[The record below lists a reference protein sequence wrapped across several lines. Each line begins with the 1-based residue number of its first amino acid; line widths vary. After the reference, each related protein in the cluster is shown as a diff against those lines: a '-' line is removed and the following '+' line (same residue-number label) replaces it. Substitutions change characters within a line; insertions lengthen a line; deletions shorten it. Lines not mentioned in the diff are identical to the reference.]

1 MNFKSIRTSYKSKLV
16 ISFLAIQLIFGGVF
30 PTIALALPE
39 GPTQPE
45 FNSFTP
51 IGASD
56 MVDLTS
62 GDFNYSIPVMD
73 VGGYPLSLGYS
84 SSTNFDSPS
93 SWVGHGWDLSAGQIN
108 RSMRVIPDDFNGND
122 QIKTENNKRP
132 EETYVLGGNIFGT
145 VSGGDIPIPVGL
157 SIGLGLEYNNYR
169 GVSLQPSFGISSTIH
184 KKFSPSLNF
193 KPTSANGVSIGG
205 DLGISGISGLTLG
218 AGFNYNSFQGFQG
231 LNTSI
236 SSSVPIPSKI
246 LPKGLNASSSLN
258 SQLDLGAPKS
268 FTPSYNL
275 GLTNFVGRFE
285 IGSGTKYLIFGA
297 QAEASASIAVQQIR
311 EEYKERSFAAFGYNN
326 NYKNTGDGMLDFTR
340 SFDRPV
346 NANTSVLAVP
356 QHMFDMYNISGQG
369 LSGSFKPMKS
379 QVDYVFDPFVRNTS
393 NDIQGGFDF
402 LAAADGVGLAV
413 ETSGSFSNS
422 ESGKWPESGFQQYL
436 DPVDVDNLNPNFKRV
451 YFKMVG
457 ENSLKNDLTVT
468 DKYITE
474 IGEKSPIN
482 FGLASNKNI
491 NWAQYKKSPNTEGSV
506 TLTDKIVQEERIPAG
521 KSIQP
526 ISVSELKDYNS
537 YLSIVNNEY
546 GNLNKIFLNP
556 DSKDH
561 HQAGFRITDESG
573 SIYNYIQ
580 PLYNLKNVN
589 NSFSVGSTNLTFDNS
604 QIRYDNN
611 DPTTSN
617 NKGQDHFVQRKEI
630 PAYVHT
636 SLIKS
641 ILSSDY
647 RDRNGD
653 GPSPDD
659 LGSYTLFTY
668 KKATSL
674 SKFRTPVR
682 SNTANFNEG
691 LNSLKGDNKASYNY
705 GEKEQAFLDRII
717 TKTHVA
723 FFELNNP
730 ITEIRNDNKNALNE
744 HGGLGSNSRYLKKI
758 YLYSLKQ
765 AEEIGLL
772 SNNNFDPATA
782 ATQYPNI
789 KPLKT
794 AHFDIDYSLQAKNGN
809 NTSLPNSVGNNG
821 KLTLKKVFFTYGSSE
836 MGRYAPYEFE
846 YNQDSNFS
854 YHPMNKDVW
863 GNYKPFEG
871 SNTITDIASNTEFPY
886 VSQDKETTQPDEK
899 TKADKQ
905 AEKFL
910 LSKIKLPSGGTINI
924 DYEADDYAY
933 VQDQK
938 NMQMFRIAGA
948 GYDNSIANSDISST
962 SVQLYDNAL
971 GAKQFLYLELDK
983 NSFEDSNISNNDYLE
998 EFREEYLDKLMDEP
1012 LFFKT
1017 LMNVHSGGFN
1027 EYISGYIYLEDPGS
1041 ISNSN
1046 FNLIA
1051 NKLYVAIPIKLP
1063 TLNGRNNGGIVHPFS
1078 KATWLYGRHHMPEVA
1093 FNGRELSG
1101 NLGSI
1106 QSVVLGAADTF
1117 QSLSE
1122 MFRSPN
1128 SLLRENGSGKIM
1140 YTNKSWLRLRE
1151 PSGFKKGGGSR
1162 VNSISINSNWDLM
1175 TGSSNSNL
1183 EPEYGQEYSY
1193 KSENGLFSS
1202 GVATFEPHLSDENPL
1217 MLPFE
1222 DRGRKVA
1229 GLGSD
1234 DFSNLIDKFLA
1245 PASSNYVNGPIMK
1258 DYYPNPSI
1266 TYSRVTVKNQKE
1278 DYPDTTSSFTI
1289 DEKATGKVVHEFYT
1303 SRDFPTIEKN
1313 SVLDII
1319 APPKSSLNFLVDLM
1333 GVPSNIDQK
1342 EKLIASQG
1350 FYVETNDMNG
1360 KPKTQS
1366 VYQEGASNDQFI
1378 TKTEYEYQVDENGL
1392 NNQVIQIDKKG
1403 NIVQQEVGVEYDVI
1417 NDFRYS
1423 KSNTFS
1429 AGLDANIYISIIPV
1443 VPPIPFITGYPM
1455 TNISNFNSQMRSV
1468 TTAKHVHRAGILKS
1482 TTVYDRE
1489 SKISTEHIAYDYYSR
1504 KPIITQ
1510 VNNEFNDVIYNM
1522 DIPSH
1527 WIHDEMGNSSFND
1540 GMIFELTYANN
1551 RYNFKNGATNTLSE
1565 KLINL
1570 DSGLQYLINGDEIR
1584 SFSSGKSFWVDGI
1597 DVLTGSLDL
1606 IDKAGNYLD
1615 NSTLNGTQ
1623 KFKVVRS
1630 AYDNKQAQAISS
1642 ISLSRNPIRNLTTGA
1657 LLNKLPITSDTNS
1670 NFAFD
1675 ESYQVYNASS
1685 IEMSDRWDPVCECG
1699 FEEIEEDFIGPIYND
1714 PAGQVINPYFNN
1726 LKGQYRPVKSY
1737 AFLTGRESDN
1747 EEKPILRTDGFYSDF
1762 VPFYNINNQTG
1773 KWEATGKDYQSI
1785 TSGRNS
1791 WTFASQVSKISPYGL
1806 ELENKDPLD
1815 TPRFSSAMYGFN
1827 KKFPTA
1833 VASNTEYRELAF
1845 DSFEDYDYIE
1855 HSGEEHFDFTNALY
1869 QTMNA
1874 DDEYISDTSIQFNIN
1889 SHLTGQAAHTGNNS
1903 LYLRGD
1909 SNDRVN
1915 RFGIEISMK
1924 PCPKGN
1930 PGDALRRILNYLW
1943 MNRELFEDG
1952 SCIDGP
1958 SDLFAVP
1965 GFNDLRPF
1973 IVNNPEGGIPIICN
1987 IVIDE
1992 ERGIFFD
1999 FYSDSEFNQGI
2010 NGLELKNDINFV
2022 FESFSPFECGE
2033 NAPLENVVLGNNDP
2047 YNLSQA
2053 SFNFDTECNYDEEE
2067 KFSLY
2072 HRMIELDD
2080 YCIDCTSFSPHSNK
2094 EYYVSAWVNQLG
2106 YYSNET
2112 TPEGLRDKQPVTY
2125 EDVKL
2130 IVAFYDANQNQLQSF
2145 KFKPEGKIING
2156 WQKITGKFIAG
2167 DDAYVMKVIV
2177 ENSNSNSASLLDDL
2191 RIHPINGSMKS
2202 FVYDKNNFRLRA
2214 ELDDNNYATFYEY
2227 DLEGNLIRI
2236 KKETSRGIMTIQES
2250 RQGMSKLSN

>member
-1 MNFKSIRTSYKSKLV
+1 MI
-16 ISFLAIQLIFGGVF
+16 ISCLAINLIFAGIY
-30 PTIALALPE
+30 PSAAWALPE

-108 RSMRVIPDDFNGND
+108 RSMRVVPDDFDGTD
-122 QIKTENNKRP
+122 KIKTKNNKRP
-132 EETYVLGGNIFGT
+132 EETYVLGANIHPS
-145 VSGGDIPIPVGL
+145 VSGNDALIPVQLNLGL
-157 SIGLGLEYNNYR
+157 ALEYNNYR
-169 GVSLQPSFGISSTIH
+169 GLSVLPSLGIALNIH
-184 KKFSPSLNF
+184 NKLSPSLNF
-193 KPTSANGVSIGG
+193 APTSANGVSIGG
-205 DLGISGISGLTLG
+205 NLGISAIPGLTLG

-236 SSSVPIPSKI
+236 TSNVSVPFKQRNV
-246 LPKGLNASSSLN
+246 NASGSFTSR
-258 SQLDLGAPKS
+258 LDLGAPKS
-268 FTPSYNL
+268 FTPAYNL
-275 GLTNFVGRFE
+275 GLTNFLGRFE
-285 IGSGTKYLIFGA
+285 VGSGTKYLIFGA
-297 QAEASASIAVQQIR
+297 QAEVYASVAVQQIR
-311 EEYKERSFAAFGYNN
+311 DSYIERSFSAFGYNN
-326 NYKNTGDGMLDFTR
+326 NYMNAGDGMLDFTR

-346 NANTSVLAVP
+346 NANTSVLPVP

-379 QVDYVFDPFVRNTS
+379 QVDYVFDPFVRNAS
-393 NDIQGGFDF
+393 NDIRGGFDF
-402 LAAADGVGLAV
+402 LAGPDGVGVAV

-422 ESGKWPESGFQQYL
+422 ESGKWPESGFQSHL
-436 DPVDVDNLNPNFKRV
+436 DPVNVDLLNPNFKRL

-468 DKYITE
+468 DEYITE
-474 IGEKSPIN
+474 IGGKSPVN
-482 FGLASNKNI
+482 FGLASNKDI
-491 NWAQYKKSPNTEGSV
+491 NWGKYKKSPSSEGSV
-506 TLTDKIVQEERIPAG
+506 ALTEKIVQEDRIPTG
-521 KSIQP
+521 KSIQS
-526 ISVSELKDYNS
+526 ISVSELQDYNS
-537 YLSIVNNEY
+537 DLSSANNEY
-546 GNLNKIFLNP
+546 ANLNKVFLNTN
-556 DSKDH
+556 SKDH

-580 PLYNLKNVN
+580 PLYNLKNIN

-604 QIRYDNN
+604 QIRYDNS

-617 NKGQDHFVQRKEI
+617 NKGQDHSVQRKEI

-641 ILSSDY
+641 VLSSDY
-647 RDRNGD
+647 RDRKGD
-653 GPSPDD
+653 GASPDD

-668 KKATSL
+668 KKSTTL
-674 SKFRTPVR
+674 SKFRTPVQ

-730 ITEIRNDNKNALNE
+730 ITEKREDNLAPIDEN
-744 HGGLGSNSRYLKKI
+744 GGVNNSSDSRSRYLKRI

-765 AEEIGLL
+765 AEQIGLL
-772 SNNNFDPATA
+772 DNTNFNPAA
-782 ATQYPNI
+782 AAAAHPGI

-794 AHFDIDYSLQAKNGN
+794 AHFDYDYSLQSKSGN
-809 NTSLPNSVGNNG
+809 NIGLPNSVSNNG

-836 MGRYAPYEFE
+836 MGRYTPYEFE
-846 YNQDSNFS
+846 YNQDSNFN

-871 SNTITDIASNTEFPY
+871 SNALTDVASNTEFPY
-886 VSQDKETTQPDEK
+886 TPQDKQLTDGA
-899 TKADKQ
+899 TKADQ
-905 AEKFL
+905 LAQKFL
-910 LSKIKLPSGGTINI
+910 LSKIKLPSGGNINI
-924 DYEADDYAY
+924 DYESDDYAY

-948 GYDNSIANSDISST
+948 GYDKSIANSDVSNT
-962 SVQLYDNAL
+962 SVQLYNNTL
-971 GAKQFLYLELDK
+971 GAKQYLYLELDK
-983 NSFEDSNISNNDYLE
+983 NSFEDSSLSNNDYLE
-998 EFREEYLDKLMDEP
+998 EFREEYLDDLMDEP

-1063 TLNGRNNGGIVHPFS
+1063 TLNGRNNGGSAHPFS
-1078 KATWLYGRHHMPEVA
+1078 KATWLYGRHYMPEVA
-1093 FNGRELSG
+1093 FNGRELSAD
-1101 NLGSI
+1101 LGSI
-1106 QSVVLGAADTF
+1106 GSVVRRAADTF
-1117 QSLSE
+1117 ESLLE

-1128 SLLRENGSGKIM
+1128 SLLREGGSGEIM

-1151 PSGFKKGGGSR
+1151 PSGFKKGGGAR
-1162 VNSISINSNWDLM
+1162 VNSISVNSNWDLM
-1175 TGSSNSNL
+1175 TGSSNSDI
-1183 EPEYGQEYSY
+1183 EPKYGQDYSY
-1193 KSENGLFSS
+1193 VSENGLFSS
-1202 GVATFEPHLSDENPL
+1202 GVATFEPHLSEENPF

-1234 DFSNLIDKFLA
+1234 NFSSLIDKFLA

-1266 TYSRVTVKNQKE
+1266 TYSRVTVKNHKPE
-1278 DYPDTTSSFTI
+1278 NPDATSSFTL
-1289 DEKATGKVVHEFYT
+1289 DEKATGKVVHKFYT
-1303 SRDFPTIEKN
+1303 SRDFPTIQKN

-1319 APPKSSLNFLVDLM
+1319 TPPRSTLDFAADLI
-1333 GVPSNIDQK
+1333 GVPSNIVQT
-1342 EKLIASQG
+1342 ERLIASQA

-1360 KPKTQS
+1360 KPKSQS
-1366 VYQEGASNDQFI
+1366 VYKEGASDDQFI
-1378 TKTEYEYQVDENGL
+1378 TKTEYKYQVDEDGL
-1392 NNQVIQIDKKG
+1392 NNQVLQIDKKG

-1423 KSNTFS
+1423 ESSSFS
-1429 AGLDANIYISIIPV
+1429 AGMDANIYFTALPL
-1443 VPPIPFITGYPM
+1443 PPFLFVTGFGMP
-1455 TNISNFNSQMRSV
+1455 NISNFNSQMRSV
-1468 TTAKHVHRAGILKS
+1468 ATAKHVHRTGILKS
-1482 TTVYDRE
+1482 TTLYDRE
-1489 SKISTEHIAYDYYSR
+1489 SKISTEHLAYDYYSR

-1527 WIHDEMGNSSFND
+1527 WVHDEMGNSSFND
-1540 GMIFELTYANN
+1540 GMVFELTYANN
-1551 RYNFKNGATNTLSE
+1551 RYNFKNGATNTLGE

-1584 SFSSGKSFWVDGI
+1584 SFSNGDSFWVDSV
-1597 DVLTGSLDL
+1597 DLLTGSLDL
-1606 IDKAGNYLD
+1606 INKAGEYID
-1615 NSTLNGTQ
+1615 NSTLGGTQ

-1642 ISLSRNPIRNLTTGA
+1642 ISLSRNPIRDLTTGA

-1670 NFAFD
+1670 NFAFN

-1685 IEMSDRWDPVCECG
+1685 IEMSDRWDPACECG
-1699 FEEIEEDFIGPIYND
+1699 FEEIEEDSIGPIYND
-1714 PAGQVINPYFNN
+1714 PAGQFINPYFNN
-1726 LKGQYRPVKSY
+1726 LKGQYRPIKSY
-1737 AFLTGRESDN
+1737 AFLTGRDSDN

-1773 KWEATGKDYQSI
+1773 KWEATGKEYQSTI
-1785 TSGRNS
+1785 SGRNS

-1855 HSGEEHFDFTNALY
+1855 HSGEEHFDFTNALH
-1869 QTMNA
+1869 QTVNA
-1874 DDEYISDTSIQFNIN
+1874 DDEYISDVSNFFDIKF
-1889 SHLTGQAAHTGNNS
+1889 HLTDQAAHTGKTS
-1903 LYLRGD
+1903 LVLRGGE
-1909 SNDRVN
+1909 RY
-1915 RFGIEISMK
+1915 GIEKSMK

-1943 MNRELFEDG
+1943 MNRELYEDG
-1952 SCIDGP
+1952 SCIDEP

-1987 IVIDE
+1987 IIIDE

-1999 FYSDSEFNQGI
+1999 FYSNLEFNQGI
-2010 NGLELKNDINFV
+2010 NSLELKNDINFV
-2022 FESFSPFECGE
+2022 FESFSPFDCGE

-2047 YNLSQA
+2047 YNFSQA
-2053 SFNFDTECNYDEEE
+2053 SFNFDAECNYDEEE

-2094 EYYVSAWVNQLG
+2094 EYYVSAWVNQFGNYL
-2106 YYSNET
+2106 NET
-2112 TPEGLRDKQPVTY
+2112 TPEGLRDEQPVTY

-2130 IVAFYDANQNQLQSF
+2130 IVSFYDSNQNQLQSF
-2145 KFKPEGKIING
+2145 RFKPEGKIING
-2156 WQKITGKFIAG
+2156 WQKLSGRFIAG

-2177 ENSNSNSASLLDDL
+2177 ENSNLNSASLLDDL

-2214 ELDDNNYATFYEY
+2214 ELDDNNYSTFYEY
-2227 DLEGNLIRI
+2227 DMEGNLIRI